1 MHARPLSILTKL
13 ARGPGLPSTQDSSF
27 VPRREFPY
35 PSNLITSYF
44 LGHHRA
50 GLDRMKQLVSS
61 VDLIIECR
69 DYRVPLSSRNPM
81 FEEALQEKERLIVYT
96 KRDLAAE
103 ELDLKVCK
111 KFPLTATPNRGPIPC
126 QHMHVLVLNAPSS
139 QKLVGT
145 ATAADNTIGSR
156 MLVVGMPNVGKST
169 LINAMRRVGT
179 GNSKKAAITGGQP
192 GVTRKISMTIKI
204 SDDPLIYL
212 IDSPGVF
219 VPYMP
224 NPQTM
229 LSLALVGCV
238 KDSLLNPTA
247 LADYLLFHLNLRDPS
262 LYSGYCPPTNDIV
275 ELLTATAKAT
285 GRLLKGG
292 TPDFDAT
299 AYWLVQ
305 RYRASAL
312 GKFILDDVSETAY
325 QAWLDAEEKQGE
337 SKNAARKRMKEERKL
352 AKIKKRRDAEI

>member
-1 MHARPLSILTKL
+1 MHARSLSIPTTL
-13 ARGPGLPSTQDSSF
+13 ARSPGLPSTQGPSF

-103 ELDLKVCK
+103 ELDLKAQETIRKWHRPHEIIFSDSKDRKDV
-111 KFPLTATPNRGPIPC
+111 
-126 QHMHVLVLNAPSS
+126 
-139 QKLVGT
+139 QKIIDYAKGT
-145 ATAADNTIGSR
+145 ATAADNMIGSR

-169 LINAMRRVGT
+169 LLNAMRRVGT

-192 GVTRKISMTIKI
+192 GVTRKISMTVRI

-212 IDSPGVF
+212 MDSPGVF

-238 KDSLLNPTA
+238 KDSLLNPTT

>member
-1 MHARPLSILTKL
+1 MHTRSPSIAPKL
-13 ARGPGLPSTQDSSF
+13 APSPGSPNTQNSSF

-61 VDLIIECR
+61 VELIIECR

-81 FEEALQEKERLIVYT
+81 FEETLQEKERLIVYT

-103 ELDLKVCK
+103 ELDLKAQETIRKWHRPHKVFFSDSK
-111 KFPLTATPNRGPIPC
+111 NRKD
-126 QHMHVLVLNAPSS
+126 V
-139 QKLVGT
+139 QKIIDYAKGT
-145 ATAADNTIGSR
+145 AATADNMIGSR

-169 LINAMRRVGT
+169 LLNAMRRVGT
-179 GNSKKAAITGGQP
+179 GNSKKAAITGGEP
-192 GVTRKISMTIKI
+192 GVTRKVSMTVKI
-204 SDDPLIYL
+204 SDDPLVYL
-212 IDSPGVF
+212 MDSPGVF

-238 KDSLLNPTA
+238 KGSLLDATT

-262 LYSGYCPPTNDIV
+262 LYSDYYHPTNDII

-292 TPDFDAT
+292 APDFDAT

-305 RYRASAL
+305 RYRAGVL
-312 GKFILDDVSETAY
+312 GKFILDDVSEAAY
-325 QAWLDAEEKQGE
+325 QAWLDAEEEQGE

-352 AKIKKRRDAEI
+352 AKIKKRRDAEM